1 MDTIRLTT
9 AQAIVRWLLAQ
20 RTTLDGQDVP
30 IFAGVFGIFGHGNVT
45 SLAEAL
51 EPVQDQLPTWR
62 GQNEQS
68 MALAAVAYAKA
79 MRGRRIMIATSSVGP
94 GSTNMVTAAAVAHAN
109 RLPVLLLSGDTFQH
123 RIVDPVLQQVEHFG
137 DPTITVADA
146 FKAVSRYWDRITK
159 PEQVIKSLPQALAT
173 MLDPATRGP
182 AFFALPQDVQAE
194 AYDYPLRFFEPRV
207 HYIRRPGPDP
217 RDVRKAA
224 DVIARAKRPMLIAG
238 GGVHYSGAADTVR
251 SFAERHAI
259 PVVET
264 VAGKATLTHDHP
276 NYAGPIGVTG
286 SRAANAVAEEADVVI
301 AVGTRLQDFTTGS
314 WSVFRDPD
322 VRFVA
327 INTASW
333 DAHKQGALPVVGDAQ
348 VTLEAIDAAL
358 GDYAAPPEWLASAD
372 EHIAEWH
379 AYLDSWSG
387 RSHDGPPAYAEVIQA
402 INAAAEPADYI
413 LSAAGGLPGEL
424 SMGWRSK
431 SVGSFDSEYGYSTMG
446 YEIAGAWGAR
456 LARPTGDVIAWV
468 GDGSYLMMNS
478 DIYSTVMTGQKV
490 IFMVCDNGGYAVI
503 NRLQV
508 NTGGAEFNNLLS
520 TTRHERYF
528 QVDFVKHAES
538 MGAIAERVESVEELP
553 AAFARAKAADRSYV
567 IVVPID
573 QYTWTEGG
581 AWWEVGIP
589 EVSEREKVRAARDAW
604 EDAKQHQRVGV

>member
-1 MDTIRLTT
+1 
-9 AQAIVRWLLAQ
+9 
-20 RTTLDGQDVP
+20 
-30 IFAGVFGIFGHGNVT
+30 
-45 SLAEAL
+45 
-51 EPVQDQLPTWR
+51 
-62 GQNEQS
+62 
-68 MALAAVAYAKA
+68 
-79 MRGRRIMIATSSVGP
+79 
-94 GSTNMVTAAAVAHAN
+94 
-109 RLPVLLLSGDTFQH
+109 
-123 RIVDPVLQQVEHFG
+123 
-137 DPTITVADA
+137 
-146 FKAVSRYWDRITK
+146 
-159 PEQVIKSLPQALAT
+159 
-173 MLDPATRGP
+173 
-182 AFFALPQDVQAE
+182 
-194 AYDYPLRFFEPRV
+194 
-207 HYIRRPGPDP
+207 
-217 RDVRKAA
+217 
-224 DVIARAKRPMLIAG
+224 
-238 GGVHYSGAADTVR
+238 
-251 SFAERHAI
+251 
-259 PVVET
+259 
-264 VAGKATLTHDHP
+264 
-276 NYAGPIGVTG
+276 
-286 SRAANAVAEEADVVI
+286 VAEEADVVI